1 MCGRTRTAWRG
12 WGSGNEAVESSRPVL
27 EMSEGDGVNSP
38 KKKGVHYL
46 KLRLIGLAFLLLI
59 SPSDLY
65 AQGCAMC
72 YQSAAASGAR
82 FIHALKSGI
91 VVIIIP
97 PLLMTAAFARFV
109 YRRRNL
115 FHDEIVEHDEV

>member
-1 MCGRTRTAWRG
+1 MNFAKQK
-12 WGSGNEAVESSRPVL
+12 SV
-27 EMSEGDGVNSP
+27 
-38 KKKGVHYL
+38 YL
-46 KLRLIGLAFLLLI
+46 KLGLAGLAFLCLS
-59 SPSDLY
+59 SPTHLY

-91 VVIIIP
+91 VVIVIP
-97 PLLMTAAFARFV
+97 PLLMTGIFARFV

-115 FHDEIVEHDEV
+115 FHEEIVDHHEV

>member
-1 MCGRTRTAWRG
+1 MNWAKQK
-12 WGSGNEAVESSRPVL
+12 N
-27 EMSEGDGVNSP
+27 
-38 KKKGVHYL
+38 VHYL
-46 KLRLIGLAFLLLI
+46 KLGLVGLAFLLLMGTR
-59 SPSDLY
+59 DLH

-82 FIHALKSGI
+82 FIHALKGGI

-97 PLLMTAAFARFV
+97 PLLMTGAFARFV

-115 FHDEIVEHDEV
+115 FHEETGDHHEG